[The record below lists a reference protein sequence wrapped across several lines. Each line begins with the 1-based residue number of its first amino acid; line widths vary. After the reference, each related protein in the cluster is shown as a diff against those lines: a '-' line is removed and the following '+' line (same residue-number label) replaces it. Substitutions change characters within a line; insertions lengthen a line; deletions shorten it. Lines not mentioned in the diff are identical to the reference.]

1 MRGMGRRGLS
11 LVLCSLLAAGLRA
24 QDWPQFRGPG
34 GQGVSEARGLP
45 LEWSESKNIAWKVPV
60 AGSGWSS
67 PVVSRGR
74 VWLTT
79 FVDKGAS
86 MRALAFDV
94 ETGKDVV
101 NVEVFRFRGGDPI
114 NPKNSRATPTPV
126 LDGERVFVHF
136 GAEGTAALDSD
147 GKMLWKAHFPYSSQH
162 GSGASPV
169 VVGDLLIVSGDG
181 PDAAF
186 LVALDKT
193 TGKTRWKTWK
203 RQPWDQAYST
213 PLAIRVGESDQIV
226 SVGAH
231 HTGAYDPQTG
241 KEIWRVSYP
250 NGFSNVPRPVYGAG
264 LVFITTGFQQPSLLA
279 VRPDGKG
286 DVTRSHVAWA
296 FSRGVPLTPSPLLV
310 DHELYMVNDAG
321 IAICLDARTGTALW
335 AQRLSGPHSASP
347 VFADGRIYFLSEDG
361 TTTVVAPGAEFRAL
375 ATNRLDGLTYASM
388 AVSAGSFFIRT
399 DKSLYRIA
407 QR

>member
-1 MRGMGRRGLS
+1 MLSRGM
-11 LVLCSLLAAGLRA
+11 VVAALLALAIGLQA
-24 QDWPQFRGPG
+24 QDWPQFRGPT
-34 GQGVSEARGLP
+34 GQGTSELRGLP
-45 LEWSESKNIAWKVPV
+45 LVWSESKNIAWKVPV
-60 AGSGWSS
+60 PGSGWSS
-67 PVVSRGR
+67 PVIAGGR

-79 FVDKGAS
+79 FVDRGAS

-94 ETGKDVV
+94 EDGKELV
-101 NVEVFRFRGGDPI
+101 NVEVFKFRGGDPI

-126 LDGERVFVHF
+126 LDGDRVFVHF
-136 GAEGTAALDSD
+136 GAEGTAALAPD
-147 GKMLWKAHFPYSSQH
+147 GKLLWKAHFPYSSQH
-162 GSGASPV
+162 GSGGSPIV
-169 VVGDLLIVSGDG
+169 FGDLLIVSGDG

-186 LVALDKT
+186 LVGLDKA
-193 TGKTRWKTWK
+193 TGNTKWKTWK

-226 SVGAH
+226 SVAAH
-231 HTGAYDPQTG
+231 YTGAYDPQTG
-241 KEIWRVSYP
+241 KEIWRVRYP
-250 NGFSNVPRPVYGAG
+250 NGFSNVPRAVYGAG

-286 DVTRSHVAWA
+286 DVTRSHVAWK

-310 DHELYMVNDAG
+310 GNELYLVNDSG
-321 IAICLDARTGTALW
+321 IAICLDARTGTAIW

-361 TTTVVAPGAEFRAL
+361 LTTVVAPGSEFRLL
-375 ATNRLDGLTYASM
+375 ATNHLDGTTYASM
-388 AVSAGSFFIRT
+388 AVSDRSFFIRT
-399 DKSLYRIA
+399 GTSLYRIA